1 MKERT
6 MKKTSLAL
14 ICLILALAAC
24 RPAQE
29 NSPALIPITLPAGY
43 IPNVQF
49 APLYAAIEKGFYAE
63 QGLDVSIDYNMETD
77 NVALVGV
84 GDLDFAIASGEQV
97 LLGRGQELPVVY
109 VLAWYQDYPVGIVSL
124 AEKGITQPTHLIGKK
139 IGIPGLYGASYI
151 GLRALLQ
158 ANGLQEGDVILDSIG
173 YASVE
178 ALANDQ
184 EDAAVIYVSNEP
196 IQLEAQGYSINTM
209 RVSDYSAL
217 VGNGLITSQ
226 MMIDNNPD
234 LVRAMTEA
242 TLQGIRFTQQNPD
255 EAFEI
260 CKKYVDNLADLSD
273 EEQQVQRR
281 VLDASI
287 ALYHVEQNG
296 ATEQQTWQNMQNI
309 LLDMGLLTEELDLD
323 QVYSNDFLPD

>member
-1 MKERT
+1 
-6 MKKTSLAL
+6 MKKTSLLL
-14 ICLILALAAC
+14 ICFIFILAAC

-29 NSPALIPITLPAGY
+29 SPPALTPVTLPAGY

-63 QGLDVSIDYNMETD
+63 QGLDVTIDYNMETD

-97 LLGRGQELPVVY
+97 LLGRGQDLPVVY
-109 VLAWYQDYPVGIVSL
+109 VLAWYQDYPVGVVSL
-124 AEKGITQPTHLIGKK
+124 AEKEITRPVNLIGKK

-151 GLRALLQ
+151 GFRALLQ
-158 ANGLQEGDVILDSIG
+158 ANGLQEGDVTLDSIG

-226 MMIDNNPD
+226 MMIDHNPD
-234 LVRAMTEA
+234 LVRAMTAA

-260 CKKYVDNLADLSD
+260 CKKYVDNLAELSD

-281 VLDASI
+281 VLEASI

-296 ATEQQTWQNMQNI
+296 ATELQTWQNMQNI
-309 LLDMGLLTEELDLD
+309 LLDMGLLTEELDLN

>member
-1 MKERT
+1 
-6 MKKTSLAL
+6 MKKTSLL
-14 ICLILALAAC
+14 LVCLIFSLAAC

-29 NSPALIPITLPAGY
+29 NSPALTPITLPAGY

-49 APLYAAIEKGFYAE
+49 APLYVAIEKGFYAE

-124 AEKGITQPTHLIGKK
+124 AEKGITQPTDLIGKK

-158 ANGLQEGDVILDSIG
+158 ANGLQEGDVTLDSIG

-178 ALANDQ
+178 ALVNDQ

-217 VGNGLITSQ
+217 VGNGLITNQ
-226 MMIDNNPD
+226 MMIDHNPD

-260 CKKYVDNLADLSD
+260 CKKYVDNLVELSD

-296 ATEQQTWQNMQNI
+296 TTNLQTWQNMQNI

>member
-1 MKERT
+1 
-6 MKKTSLAL
+6 MKKRTLLL
-14 ICLILALAAC
+14 ICLILSLAAC

-29 NSPALIPITLPAGY
+29 TSPALTPITLPAGY

-49 APLYAAIEKGFYAE
+49 APLYVAIDKGFYAE
-63 QGLDVSIDYNMETD
+63 QGLDVTIDYNMETD

-97 LLGRGQELPVVY
+97 LLGRGQDLPVVY
-109 VLAWYQDYPVGIVSL
+109 VLAWYQDYPVGVVSL
-124 AEKGITQPTHLIGKK
+124 VEKEITQPADLIGKK
-139 IGIPGLYGASYI
+139 IAIPGLYGASYI
-151 GLRALLQ
+151 GFRAFLQ
-158 ANGLQEGDVILDSIG
+158 ANGLQESDVTLDSIG
-173 YASVE
+173 YAGVE

-209 RVSDYSAL
+209 RVSDYSDL

-226 MMIDNNPD
+226 MMIDHNPD

-242 TLQGIRFTQQNPD
+242 TLQGIRFTQQNPE

-260 CKKYVDNLADLSD
+260 CKKYVDNLAELSE

-281 VLDASI
+281 VLEASI
-287 ALYHVEQNG
+287 ALYHVEQSG
-296 ATEQQTWQNMQNI
+296 ATDLQTWQNMQNI
-309 LLDMGLLTEELDLD
+309 LLDMDLLTEELDLD
-323 QVYSNDFLPD
+323 QVYSNAFLPD

>member
-1 MKERT
+1 MKEKT
-6 MKKTSLAL
+6 MKKTTLIL
-14 ICLILALAAC
+14 ICLILIMAAC
-24 RPAQE
+24 SPARE
-29 NSPALIPITLPAGY
+29 ISPALTSVILPAGY

-63 QGLDVSIDYNMETD
+63 QGLDVTIDYNMETD
-77 NVALVGV
+77 NVALLGV
-84 GDLDFAIASGEQV
+84 GELDFAIASGEQV
-97 LLGRGQELPVVY
+97 LLGRGQDLPVVY
-109 VLAWYQDYPVGIVSL
+109 VLAWYQDYPVGVVSL
-124 AEKGITQPTHLIGKK
+124 ADKNIVNPSDLIGKK

-151 GLRALLQ
+151 GFRALLQ
-158 ANGLQEGDVILDSIG
+158 ANGLKESDVTLDSIG

-196 IQLEAQGYSINTM
+196 VQLEAQGYSINTM

-226 MMIDNNPD
+226 KVIDENPD
-234 LVRAMTEA
+234 LVRAMVAA

-260 CKKYVDNLADLSD
+260 CKQYVDNLSDLSE

-287 ALYHVEQNG
+287 ALYHIEENG
-296 ATEQQTWQNMQNI
+296 ATEMQTWQNMQNI
-309 LLDMGLLTEELDLD
+309 LLDMGLLTEELDLNS
-323 QVYSNDFLPD
+323 VYNNDFLPY